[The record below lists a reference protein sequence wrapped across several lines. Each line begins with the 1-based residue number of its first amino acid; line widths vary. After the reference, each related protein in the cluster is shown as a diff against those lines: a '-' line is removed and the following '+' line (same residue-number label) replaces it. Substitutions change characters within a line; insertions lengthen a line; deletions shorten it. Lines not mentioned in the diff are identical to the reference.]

1 MVGLGVGCKILIV
14 EDNVTFRQTLKESLR
29 SRFPTMEIEE
39 EPDGAYLESG
49 LIRYSRRA
57 QLPSSTRWLSNKEQ
71 VCRKAGRKKSWS
83 KKIV

>member
-1 MVGLGVGCKILIV
+1 
-14 EDNVTFRQTLKESLR
+14 
-29 SRFPTMEIEE
+29 MEIEE
-39 EPDGAYLESG
+39 EPDEAYLEGG
-49 LIRYSRRA
+49 LIHYSRGA